1 MDVSLTLENSYS
13 EDVCIM
19 VDVLRA
25 STTITVALE
34 KFSEVIPVTELEEAL
49 NLASQKEVVVAGERG
64 GATVKGFDTGNS
76 PVEIQRF
83 CGETLILTTS
93 NGTRIL
99 GSMKGTPLIGSFIN
113 AESVALKALEL
124 AQDHIEVVMA
134 GVNGRFAIEDFL
146 GAGII
151 ISHLQR
157 SCTLDEMA
165 LASVLACQ
173 DIGKVEK
180 SIYKSLSAA
189 NLCELGFK
197 KDVEFCLQQ
206 DISELVPVYQDGII
220 RSQM

>member
-1 MDVSLTLENSYS
+1 
-13 EDVCIM
+13 M
-19 VDVLRA
+19 VDSL
-25 STTITVALE
+25 SKT
-34 KFSEVIPVTELEEAL
+34 F
-49 NLASQKEVVVAGERG
+49 
-64 GATVKGFDTGNS
+64 
-76 PVEIQRF
+76 
-83 CGETLILTTS
+83 
-93 NGTRIL
+93 
-99 GSMKGTPLIGSFIN
+99 
-113 AESVALKALEL
+113 
-124 AQDHIEVVMA
+124 
-134 GVNGRFAIEDFL
+134 